1 MGVFVIAFVGLAAM
15 GLTRR
20 RGARES
26 ARYAL

>member
-20 RGARES
+20 RADRES
-26 ARYAL
+26 ARCAL